1 MQNKKNVKK
10 KKIILIDSNNLA
22 YRAFYALPIS
32 ITTSTGTITNAVFG
46 FTNMLIKLLEDEK
59 PEIIICAFDSKGPT
73 FRHDIFKEYKA
84 KRKKMP
90 DELGAQIPLIKEVL
104 SSLNIKSLEAEGYE
118 ADDIIATLVNN
129 IKENFDEI
137 IIVSSDKDILQLVSD
152 KVKVLAVKK
161 GITDT
166 ILYDNEGVIKKYG
179 IKPSEIKD
187 FLALMGDTS
196 DNIPGVGGIGPKT
209 AQELISEFGN
219 IDDIYKNID
228 RVKGEKLRNLLI
240 KNKEFAIKSKE
251 LTQLNSNLDLNLSEV
266 FSKKVGSIDFNKAEQ
281 IFSLLEF
288 NTLKKRLKDVVNFY
302 SGLIDKKSYKKSGIL
317 SINDKTKTEKAS
329 GLKKKIFINPSAIED
344 LTVKRLKKIFISN
357 FNIEI
362 EEAIGK
368 ENQGRFFS
376 GILIGDCFDNFYLFD
391 EAALDDSAIKEN
403 LSKIFEAESIIK
415 SGFDF
420 KQIFKLLQKFNIKS
434 DFKVIDYKIIYL
446 LINPVKSDV
455 TIEEILTET
464 LNLKL
469 DEISNANLELEI
481 FGKIGIGKNEK
492 EILKI
497 LPPENNQMMFHFEDG
512 SSIVE
517 KDSRVIQGSVQ
528 KKAVVDITD
537 WLKRNFDNLIF
548 NIKPLL
554 NKMSYF
560 SRADEILTNK
570 LKEENLE
577 TLYWK
582 IEEPL
587 IRVLADMEF
596 IGVNIDVKYL
606 SDLIKEYNINI
617 RNLTKEIFR
626 LCDSEFNINSTQQ
639 LAQILYEKLKL
650 QATKKT
656 KTGFSTDAA
665 ALFSIYNSH
674 PVIEKILDYRE
685 KVKLKNTYI
694 DVLPNLIDPLDKR
707 VHTTYNQLGTTT
719 GRISSN
725 NPNLQNIPVRTELGK
740 QIRKAFIPGEG
751 YDLLLSADYSQIE
764 LRILAHLSDDS
775 ELIEAFNSGQDI
787 HTRTAAEVFG
797 VEYAMVDENLR
808 RKAKAINF
816 GIIYGMTEFGLK
828 SRLAIS
834 EEEAREYIKLYFARY
849 PRVKNYINGLIQS
862 AYKSGFTTTMF
873 GRKRYIK
880 ELSSTNANLRNLG
893 ERLAVNTPIQGSAA
907 DIMKLATVILFNN
920 LKRNKLDCN
929 IILHVHDELVLELKE
944 RDIEIVKNMVK
955 DSMENCMDIKAKL
968 KVDLKTAKNWYI

>member
-1 MQNKKNVKK
+1 MHG
-10 KKIILIDSNNLA
+10 KKIILVDSNNLA
-22 YRAFYALPIS
+22 YRAFYALPIT
-32 ITTSTGTITNAVFG
+32 IATSTGTVTNAVFG
-46 FTNMLIKLLEDEK
+46 FTSMLIKLLEDEK
-59 PEIIICAFDSKGPT
+59 PDIIVCAFDSRGPT

-90 DELGAQIPLIKEVL
+90 EELSIQIPLIREVL
-104 SSLNIKSLEAEGYE
+104 NSLNIESLEAEGYE
-118 ADDIIATLVNN
+118 ADDIIATIVNN
-129 IKENFDEI
+129 VKESFDEI

-152 KVKVLAVKK
+152 KIKVMAVKK

-166 ILYDNEGVIKKYG
+166 VLYDTNGVVEKYG
-179 IKPSEIKD
+179 VRPAEIKD
-187 FLALMGDTS
+187 LLALMGDAS

-209 AQELISEFGN
+209 ALELVSELGS
-219 IDDIYKNID
+219 IEDIYKNIEK
-228 RVKGEKLRNLLI
+228 VKSEKLRNLLI
-240 KNKEFAIKSKE
+240 KSQEIAKKSKK
-251 LTQLNSNLDLNLSEV
+251 LTQLDSNIALNLDKV
-266 FSKKVGSIDFNKAEQ
+266 FARKISGDAYSKAEH

-302 SGLIDKKSYKKSGIL
+302 GGLIEKKSDEKSDIL
-317 SINDKTKTEKAS
+317 FIKDKTEAKRTP
-329 GLKKKIFINPSAIED
+329 GLKKKIFLNPSAIED
-344 LTVKRLKKIFISN
+344 LTVKGLKKIFISN
-357 FNIEI
+357 YNIEI
-362 EEAIGK
+362 EEATGK
-368 ENQGRFFS
+368 ENQGKFFS
-376 GILIGDCFDNFYLFD
+376 GIIIGDGIDNFYLFD
-391 EAALDDSAIKEN
+391 EAALEDSDIQGN
-403 LSKIFEAESIIK
+403 LAKVFEAESVVK

-420 KQIFKLLQKFNIKS
+420 KQIFKLLQKFNIAS
-434 DFKVIDYKIIYL
+434 DCKVIDYKIIYL
-446 LINPVKSDV
+446 LTNPVKSDV
-455 TIEEILTET
+455 TIEEIFTEI
-464 LNLKL
+464 LNLN
-469 DEISNANLELEI
+469 ISEVSNTNLELEI
-481 FGKIGIGKNEK
+481 FGQLGIGKNGK
-492 EILKI
+492 KVLKG
-497 LPPENNQMMFHFEDG
+497 LSPENGKIDQMMFHFESG
-512 SSIVE
+512 SIIAE
-517 KDSRVIQGSVQ
+517 KDTGVMQEPVQ
-528 KKAVVDITD
+528 KKVTVDIAGQ
-537 WLKRNFDNLIF
+537 LKENFDYLISS
-548 NIKPLL
+548 IKPLL
-554 NKMSYF
+554 NNMIYF
-560 SRADEILTNK
+560 SRIEEILTSR
-570 LKEENLE
+570 LKKENLE

-596 IGVNIDVKYL
+596 RGVNIDIKYL
-606 SDLIKEYNINI
+606 NSLIKEYDISI

-639 LAQILYEKLKL
+639 LAQVLYEKLKL

-665 ALFSIYNSH
+665 ALFSIYDSH

-694 DVLPNLIDPLDKR
+694 DVLPNLIDTLDKR

-740 QIRKAFIPGEG
+740 QIRKAFIPGKG
-751 YDLLLSADYSQIE
+751 YGLLLSADYSQIE

-797 VEYAMVDENLR
+797 MEYSMVDENLR

-834 EEEAREYIKLYFARY
+834 EEEAREYIRLYFARY
-849 PRVKNYINGLIQS
+849 PRIKNYINSLIQS

-873 GRKRYIK
+873 GRKRYIR

-907 DIMKLATVILFNN
+907 DVMKLATVVLFNN
-920 LKRNKLDCN
+920 LKKEKLDCN
-929 IILHVHDELVLELKE
+929 IILHVHDELVLEIKE
-944 RDIEIVKNMVK
+944 KDLGRVENLVK
-955 DSMENCMDIKAKL
+955 DSMENCVDIKAKL
-968 KVDLKTAKNWYI
+968 KVDLKAAKNWYI